1 MEVLEDKVVV
11 KRKRFG
17 DYPIRF
23 TSCDKELFEKLRLK
37 RLELAK
43 KTKVAPFIVFT
54 NTSLNDMVRVLPQTS
69 AEFLTVEG
77 VGKYRLEHYGD
88 AMMATI
94 KDYLNEK
101 NLKAVS

>member
-1 MEVLEDKVVV
+1 M
-11 KRKRFG
+11 
-17 DYPIRF
+17 
-23 TSCDKELFEKLRLK
+23 RLK

-43 KTKVAPFIVFT
+43 ETKVAPFIVFT

-88 AMMATI
+88 AMMAII

-101 NLKAVS
+101 KFKRFAEFIMKAFLFVIVLFHDKVIVKVTLDKH